1 MIKIETWTKEVRKI
15 NNNNIKVAEYQSKL
29 KVAEYQKYHEEETE
43 EEKIIKNNLFTVL
56 FRRRGCKK
64 PYCFAIVV
72 GDGLLME

>member
-1 MIKIETWTKEVRKI
+1 MWTKEVRKI
-15 NNNNIKVAEYQSKL
+15 NNNNIKVAEYQ
-29 KVAEYQKYHEEETE
+29 KYHEEEIE

-64 PYCFAIVV
+64 PCCFAIVV